1 MYVFDIPNFFTILIA
16 KLLAIG
22 AARVFVVFVLQPW
35 RRN

>member
-1 MYVFDIPNFFTILIA
+1 LIA

-35 RRN
+35 RRQ